1 MIGLLLAL
9 VPLPHL
15 VEEPLDVGGVSLDAE
30 QRGLEPLLPHLSPG
44 TAKAGKKNKN
54 IKLRTSLFSGKIN
67 VD

>member
-30 QRGLEPLLPHLSPG
+30 QRGLEPLLPHLGPG
-44 TAKAGKKNKN
+44 TAKAGREESKN
-54 IKLRTSLFSGKIN
+54 IKLRTSPFSG
-67 VD
+67 

>member
-30 QRGLEPLLPHLSPG
+30 QRGFETLFPHLGPG
-44 TAKAGKKNKN
+44 TAKAGREKKSKEM
-54 IKLRTSLFSGKIN
+54 KLRTSPFSG
-67 VD
+67 